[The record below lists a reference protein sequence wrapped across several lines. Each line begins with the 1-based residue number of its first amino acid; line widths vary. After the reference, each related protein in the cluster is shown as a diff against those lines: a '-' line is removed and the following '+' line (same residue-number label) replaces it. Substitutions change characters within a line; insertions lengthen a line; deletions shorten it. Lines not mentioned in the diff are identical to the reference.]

1 LTTRSPSASPSS
13 GPRHYAVLNYKIAL
27 SLALELI
34 TSETFGSVLDHK
46 IALSLAL
53 ELITSET
60 FGSVLDHK
68 IALSLALALALALA
82 LELIS
87 SETFRSILDH
97 KISFSLTF
105 ELIRIIISHSPTS
118 SFCNLQTALAFPNVN
133 KRANIRTDLAA
144 LSRRRQTRSSSRRWE
159 RYLP

>member
-27 SLALELI
+27 SLTLELI

-68 IALSLALALALALA
+68 IALSLALALALAF
-82 LELIS
+82 ELIS

>member
-68 IALSLALALALALA
+68 IALSLALALALAF
-82 LELIS
+82 ELIS